1 MTGLTQ
7 QHRYYIYSVAADM
20 RNGFDGL
27 CGLVRTKMGSNPMNG
42 SVYIFINRR
51 RDRMKMLVW
60 EPGGFMMYY
69 KRLEQGTFD
78 LPENRDEQGRIMIS
92 WEVLVMM
99 ISGIKMRK
107 IIRKKRYGYAV

>member
-1 MTGLTQ
+1 
-7 QHRYYIYSVAADM
+7 M
-20 RNGFDGL
+20 RKGFDGL
-27 CGLVRTKMGSNPMNG
+27 SGLVQSKMGSNPTDG

-78 LPENRDEQGRIMIS
+78 LPQKSGESGKIQIS
-92 WEVLVMM
+92 WEILAML
-99 ISGIKMRK
+99 ISGIKTVK